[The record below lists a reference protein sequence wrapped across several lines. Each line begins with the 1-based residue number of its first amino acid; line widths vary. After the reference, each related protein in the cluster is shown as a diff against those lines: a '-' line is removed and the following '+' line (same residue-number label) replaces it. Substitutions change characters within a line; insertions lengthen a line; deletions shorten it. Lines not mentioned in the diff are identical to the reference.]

1 LFNVRLKIKPGS
13 AVYVALPWLLLST
26 LIWIAPALVVIGLLL
41 DAPGYFVAAAFLL
54 LVVVVAL
61 QFSDRQKSIQSR
73 LLRTVTE
80 YPQVG
85 FFGAAAVLLMAGGV
99 YQENALTSIAIAFLI
114 TSVLAAVGLNIT
126 RQTFLISKEKS
137 SLGTYQVR
145 TTQRRD
151 FPKSD
156 KKVSIVMPC
165 FNEERFLRDAIESV
179 QAQTHTNWEL
189 IIVDDCSTDNS
200 TLIAAEAAINDKRIQ
215 VIRLRRNSGLPSAR
229 NTGFSFAESPF
240 VVFLDSDD
248 ALLPTALAGRLALA
262 QVNDD
267 VWGVAFRNR
276 LVSEDFDWRTLN
288 TSSSSHTARTTQIDL
303 VTTIGN
309 SPFGIHE
316 TMIRSQRVRQLGGF
330 SEEMRGGSEDA
341 HFWLRSLRSGATY
354 VRREAVDCIYRQKS
368 GSMVADNI
376 VRQATNTI
384 GVMEAS
390 WIGSTNPDLNVHLSD
405 SSTGEL
411 LFLSRI
417 QVRLFRF
424 LGMTYFGSNLEVRKE
439 IESMLTEYLPI
450 IIQPKQVMHELRAGV
465 KRNLQRE
472 PGINVSEEIEK
483 LSDEFEK
490 VIEKWIDPRYSELS
504 PRKSFPKN
512 AVLVE
517 NAAQFVELDK
527 SLSSVS
533 DELLPALII
542 ADSLDAPQGAW
553 DAMEAS
559 GRPYVVRSIP
569 SFSLEGAE
577 YLQLFIPSPMSW
589 IGNEVA
595 LLYANTKTSLRSWA
609 LPWSSKIEVNDD
621 DFIADRVSIFNA
633 DAEFLNTDQLK
644 LSLTTHAT
652 VERVELERLAWPTA
666 NTVDS
671 GGARGD
677 YKGLIRPDFSKLHE
691 LKNKHKGQRCI
702 IIGNGPSLNQ
712 TDFNL
717 LKEQTTF
724 GVNGIFYADDRLP
737 QPLSYYVVEDTKVFE
752 ENTEAILEY
761 GRGCGEIILPTLYK
775 ENVPNPDEV
784 TFFRMN
790 GGFYRKQDP
799 NFCRP
804 RFSTD
809 AAEVLYCGQSVTY
822 INLQLAYWMGFTEVG
837 LIGMDFS
844 YTLPPGTVVKGN
856 LYESQEDDP
865 NHFDP
870 RYFGAGKT
878 WKNPYLNRV
887 AANYEL
893 AKAMYEAD
901 GRIIYNCTVGGK
913 LEVFERLD
921 LSEFVKEAG

>member
-114 TSVLAAVGLNIT
+114 TSFLAAVGLNIT
-126 RQTFLISKEKS
+126 RQTFLISKGKS

-165 FNEERFLRDAIESV
+165 FNEERFLNEAIESV
-179 QAQTHTNWEL
+179 RAQTHVNWEL
-189 IIVDDCSTDNS
+189 VIVDDCSVDNS
-200 TLIAAEAAINDKRIQ
+200 TRIAAEAASKDKRIR

-229 NTGFSFAESPF
+229 NAGFLFATGEF
-240 VVFLDSDD
+240 VIFLDADD
-248 ALLPTALAGRLALA
+248 ALLPQSIAS
-262 QVNDD
+262 
-267 VWGVAFRNR
+267 R
-276 LVSEDFDWRTLN
+276 LVLASEFPESVGVGARTKQVAESTDWRTF
-288 TSSSSHTARTTQIDL
+288 IDSPKKPAITNINL
-303 VTTIGN
+303 IKTNGD
-309 SPFGIHE
+309 SPFGVHE
-316 TMIRSQRVRQLGGF
+316 MMVKSSLVRKLSGFEEKMTGGA
-330 SEEMRGGSEDA
+330 EDA
-341 HFWLRSLRSGATY
+341 HFWLRALKSGEVFT
-354 VRREAVDCIYRQKS
+354 RTNIVDSIYRQKKS
-368 GSMVADNI
+368 SMINQNLL
-376 VRQATNTI
+376 RQAINTVE
-384 GVMEAS
+384 VMEDS
-390 WIGSTNPDLNVHLSD
+390 WYDSKADFSNELAKD
-405 SSTGEL
+405 SSTGSL
-411 LFLSRI
+411 ILKSRV
-417 QVRLFRF
+417 QTRLFRF
-424 LGMTYFGSNLEVRKE
+424 LGMTYWGENLEAREE
-439 IESMLTEYLPI
+439 IEALIKNYLPI
-450 IIQPKQVMHELRAGV
+450 VLHEEQIIESLSNGV
-465 KRNLQRE
+465 TRSIARDSDMSDNASADKFVSQFSEIAKTWSKL
-472 PGINVSEEIEK
+472 GINQAKENIIRPSA
-483 LSDEFEK
+483 
-490 VIEKWIDPRYSELS
+490 
-504 PRKSFPKN
+504 
-512 AVLVE
+512 AVLIE
-517 NAAQFVELDK
+517 TAAQLSVLAKEFSNTSVEALP
-527 SLSSVS
+527 
-533 DELLPALII
+533 LLVF
-542 ADSLDAPQGAW
+542 SENLDAPQGALEKFN
-553 DAMEAS
+553 DIGLEFPHQSLAS
-559 GRPYVVRSIP
+559 FILESVEYEQIYLPAPI
-569 SFSLEGAE
+569 SFV
-577 YLQLFIPSPMSW
+577 
-589 IGNEVA
+589 GNEIA
-595 LLYANTKTSLRSWA
+595 NLYKDSGCKVVKWN
-609 LPWSSKIEVNDD
+609 LPWSSSVDINDD
-621 DFIADRVSIFNA
+621 DYLNDRSVTFHV
-633 DAEFLNTDQLK
+633 DAETTDSAGIAGLAISQDSREFIEPS
-644 LSLTTHAT
+644 LSLVPSLNSVT
-652 VERVELERLAWPTA
+652 L
-666 NTVDS
+666 
-671 GGARGD
+671 GGSVGD
-677 YKGLIRPDFSKLHE
+677 YKGLIQPDINKLQH
-691 LKNKHKGQRCI
+691 LKNKHKGERCI

-822 INLQLAYWMGFTEVG
+822 INLQLAYWMGFTEVA

-844 YTLPPGTVVKGN
+844 YTLPPGTVVKGH

-901 GRIIYNCTVGGK
+901 GRTIYNCTVGGK

-921 LSEFVKEAG
+921 LSEFVKEAR